1 MSGARATR
9 HSIAIGAAAL
19 IVLATAVGS
28 VQAASPR
35 PVPLDQLRPARHAWD
50 LPAAEDPGRLIVT
63 FQPGTS
69 TRSRRAA
76 IGGAGATT
84 DADLGASLSVGVRAR
99 SGTAAATLSTLQA
112 DERVLQVGIDH
123 KRYREADPTHEP
135 AWRELWGL
143 DNTGQDILQGTPFT
157 GGTPDVDIDG
167 RQALGITTGS
177 ASTVVAVI
185 DDGVDF
191 SHPDLAARAWTNPG
205 EAGGG
210 KETNGIDD
218 DGNGYIDDV
227 HGWDFCHDDNTVHDF
242 DDDWHGTHVAGHD
255 RRVARRR
262 QGVVGVA
269 PGVSIMALKFLG
281 DDDACGYDS
290 MAIRAIA
297 YAKSFGVRIAN
308 ASWGAEGRPQ
318 DSPDL
323 YDAIQTSGMLFVAAA
338 GNNGADNDDGPS
350 TTLPGVVRPA
360 EHHVRRGRRRHRR
373 AGLVL
378 ELRPADRS
386 TSSAPGEAILS
397 SLPAD
402 AGSSGRRAGAGS
414 TAPRW
419 RPRTSRGTAALVA
432 SAVPG
437 LAADPVAL
445 KARHPG
451 QRQAGCRDRRVD
463 RHGPDRRRLPRAR
476 PRRAGRPRRRHVG
489 FVVGSTMGAATATV
503 ACDWPAATRRPIG
516 RGRLR
521 PAGAAGQRRV
531 DDGRRLDRR
540 SRRGPER
547 CAFATAYGFRVRAR
561 DGAGNWG
568 AWSPATTVTP
578 VRYQE
583 TTSRATWHGTWHRFA
598 TSSASGGPAATRRGD
613 GRLGHVPVHRPGVR
627 DRRRRRDRAAAAR
640 SLYVDGAYVST
651 VDLHRSSWTPRI
663 VVAARSWSSSG
674 THTVRLVALGTRGHS
689 RIDVDA
695 FLVLR

>member
-1 MSGARATR
+1 MQPATR
-9 HSIAIGAAAL
+9 
-19 IVLATAVGS
+19 
-28 VQAASPR
+28 SPSAR
-35 PVPLDQLRPARHAWD
+35 RRSSCSRPPSGPSRRPARDPVPLDQLRPARHAWD

-227 HGWDFCHDDNTVHDF
+227 HGWDFCHDDNTVHDV
-242 DDDWHGTHVAGHD
+242 DDDWHGTHVAGTIAASLD
-255 RRVARRR
+255 G

-297 YAKSFGVRIAN
+297 YARSFGVRIAN

-323 YDAIQTSGMLFVAAA
+323 YHAIQTSGMLFVAAA
-338 GNNGADNDDGPS
+338 GNSGSDNDDGPS
-350 TTLPGVVRPA
+350 TTLPASFDLPNILSVGAVDDTGGLTWFSNY
-360 EHHVRRGRRRHRR
+360 GRRTVD
-373 AGLVL
+373 LV
-378 ELRPADRS
+378 
-386 TSSAPGEAILS
+386 APGESILS

-402 AGSSGRRAGAGS
+402 ADHPEPGWGWLDGTSMA
-414 TAPRW
+414 APHV
-419 RPRTSRGTAALVA
+419 TGTAALVA
-432 SAVPG
+432 SYVPG
-437 LAADPVAL
+437 MAGDPIAL
-445 KARHPG
+445 KARILGSAKPDAAT
-451 QRQAGCRDRRVD
+451 AGSTVTGRIVDVYRALDRVPPSAQGTDRRVPGRLDDERLD
-463 RHGPDRRRLPRAR
+463 RGRLRALGRHRRS
-476 PRRAGRPRRRHVG
+476 V
-489 FVVGSTMGAATATV
+489 
-503 ACDWPAATRRPIG
+503 G

-521 PAGAAGQRRV
+521 PAGADGQRAWTTV
-531 DDGRRLDRR
+531 LAVDRR
-540 SRRGPER
+540 SRREPEPAPVAGPR
-547 CAFATAYGFRVRAR
+547 LPRAGPRRRRQLGCVVARGDRDAASATRRRRPWRPGTGRGIDSPRAR
-561 DGAGNWG
+561 R
-568 AWSPATTVTP
+568 PA
-578 VRYQE
+578 
-583 TTSRATWHGTWHRFA
+583 
-598 TSSASGGPAATRRGD
+598 GPAATPPARVRRVTFRFT
-613 GRLGHVPVHRPGVR
+613 GRAFGIVSPKGPSRGS
-627 DRRRRRDRAAAAR
+627 AR
-640 SLYVDGAYVST
+640 LYVDGAYVST
-651 VDLHRSSWTPRI
+651 IDLHRSSWTPRI
-663 VVAARSWSSSG
+663 IVAARSWSSSG
-674 THTVRLVALGTRGHS
+674 THSVRLVSLGTRGHS

>member
-63 FQPGTS
+63 FRPGTS

-99 SGTAAATLSTLQA
+99 SGTAATTLSTLQA

-205 EAGGG
+205 ESGGG

-227 HGWDFCHDDNTVHDF
+227 HGWDFCHDDNTVHDV
-242 DDDWHGTHVAGHD
+242 DDDWHGTHVAGTIAASLD
-255 RRVARRR
+255 G

-297 YAKSFGVRIAN
+297 YARSFGVRIAN

-323 YDAIQTSGMLFVAAA
+323 YHAIQTSGMLFVAAA
-338 GNNGADNDDGPS
+338 GNSGSDNDDGPS
-350 TTLPGVVRPA
+350 TTLPASFDLPNILSVGAVDDTGGLTWFSNY
-360 EHHVRRGRRRHRR
+360 GRRTVD
-373 AGLVL
+373 LV
-378 ELRPADRS
+378 
-386 TSSAPGEAILS
+386 APGESILS

-402 AGSSGRRAGAGS
+402 ADHPEPGWGWLDGTSMA
-414 TAPRW
+414 APHV
-419 RPRTSRGTAALVA
+419 TGTAALVA
-432 SAVPG
+432 SYVPG
-437 LAADPVAL
+437 MAGDPIAL
-445 KARHPG
+445 KARILGSAKPDAAT
-451 QRQAGCRDRRVD
+451 AGSTVTGRIVDVYRALDRV
-463 RHGPDRRRLPRAR
+463 PPSAKA
-476 PRRAGRPRRRHVG
+476 PTVG
-489 FVVGSTMGAATATV
+489 FLVGSTMSASTAAVSVHWAATDDRSGVGAYGLQARTGSGAWTTV
-503 ACDWPAATRRPIG
+503 LAATGG
-516 RGRLR
+516 RSANRSLRLSQ
-521 PAGAAGQRRV
+521 GH
-531 DDGRRLDRR
+531 
-540 SRRGPER
+540 
-547 CAFATAYGFRVRAR
+547 GFRVRAR

-568 AWSPATTVTP
+568 AWSPAATVTP

-583 TTSRATWHGTWHRFA
+583 TTSLATWHGTWHRFA
-598 TSSASGGPAATRRGD
+598 TSSSSGGSSRYATGKGASVTFRFTGRAFGIVSPKGPSRGS
-613 GRLGHVPVHRPGVR
+613 
-627 DRRRRRDRAAAAR
+627 AR
-640 SLYVDGAYVST
+640 LYVDGAYVST
-651 VDLHRSSWTPRI
+651 IDLHRSSWTPRI
-663 VVAARSWSSSG
+663 IVAARSWSSSG
-674 THTVRLVALGTRGHS
+674 THSVRLVSLGTRGHS